1 MAIKVLVFGQISE
14 IISQTELEFASLKNT
29 EELSVELS
37 KRYPMLTQVKYA
49 IAVNK
54 KIVVQNTALSDNDI
68 VALLPPF
75 SGG

>member
-1 MAIKVLVFGQISE
+1 MTIKVLVFGQISE
-14 IISQTELEFASLKNT
+14 IISQTEVEFVSLKNT

-37 KRYPMLTQVKYA
+37 KRYPKLTQVKYA

-54 KIVVQNTALSDNDI
+54 KIVVQNTILSDNDI